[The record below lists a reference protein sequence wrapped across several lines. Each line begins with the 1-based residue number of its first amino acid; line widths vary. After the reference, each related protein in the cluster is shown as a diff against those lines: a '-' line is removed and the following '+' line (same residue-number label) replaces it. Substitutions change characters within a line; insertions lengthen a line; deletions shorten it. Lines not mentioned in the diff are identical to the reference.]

1 MLRHGA
7 PMMKGICS
15 SWRVALL
22 QLQTFEINRGFVV
35 LLWQLCNTV
44 CLDQCS
50 RLHTRRKRAPA
61 DQSTI
66 ILHSGVPSQAL
77 STESLEMS
85 PPTPGSLWGT
95 QMTEWKAP
103 LFSDFSQLACLISM
117 TRTCPRFS
125 CLLWRV
131 GKAVLRSQ
139 NSAIA
144 KQCAKYFCKLS
155 KSHENDHVEYCPR
168 NYSKILQ
175 PIYGVDMLWWY

>member
-15 SWRVALL
+15 GWRVALL

-35 LLWQLCNTV
+35 LLWRLCNTV

-50 RLHTRRKRAPA
+50 RLHTRRKRARA

-95 QMTEWKAP
+95 QMTEWKAL
-103 LFSDFSQLACLISM
+103 LFSHFSQLPCLISM
-117 TRTCPRFS
+117 TKMCPRFS
-125 CLLWRV
+125 CQLWRV
-131 GKAVLRSQ
+131 GKS
-139 NSAIA
+139 
-144 KQCAKYFCKLS
+144 CAQKPKLS
-155 KSHENDHVEYCPR
+155 NCKTVRE
-168 NYSKILQ
+168 IFL
-175 PIYGVDMLWWY
+175 

>member
-1 MLRHGA
+1 MLRHA
-7 PMMKGICS
+7 AAMMKGICS
-15 SWRVALL
+15 GWRVALL

-35 LLWQLCNTV
+35 LLWRLCNTV

-50 RLHTRRKRAPA
+50 RSHTRRKRARA

-77 STESLEMS
+77 STASLEMS

-103 LFSDFSQLACLISM
+103 LFSHFSQLPRLISM
-117 TRTCPRFS
+117 TRTCPLFS
-125 CLLWRV
+125 CRLWRV
-131 GKAVLRSQ
+131 GEAALRRQ

-144 KQCAKYFCKLS
+144 KHSVKCFCKLS
-155 KSHENDHVEYCPR
+155 KSHENYDVEYCPR
-168 NYSKILQ
+168 TYSKILQ
-175 PIYGVDMLWWY
+175 PFYGVDML